1 MLRQT
6 RRCLTALVDQRRTGF
21 VFDLDGVLLKGQTLI
36 PGADLAVQRV
46 DLLPREHDPLLSL
59 LYCC

>member
-6 RRCLTALVDQRRTGF
+6 RRCLTALVHQRRTGF

-46 DLLPREHDPLLSL
+46 DRLPREDDSMRPLL
-59 LYCC
+59 CCC